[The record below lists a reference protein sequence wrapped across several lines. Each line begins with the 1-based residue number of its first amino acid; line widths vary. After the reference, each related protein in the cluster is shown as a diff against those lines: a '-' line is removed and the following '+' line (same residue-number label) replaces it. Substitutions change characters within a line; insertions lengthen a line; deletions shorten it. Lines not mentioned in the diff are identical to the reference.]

1 MRTSRRKDLFERY
14 VERDGG
20 EQDAAEYWFL
30 EDDAP
35 QRTAPTAPQRT
46 APTALQRRAAQQTTL
61 VTKKS
66 EPVRRVIQK
75 APAES
80 LQRVPEGVRFSW
92 GTVRENPTAAQK
104 GVVQPMLQPYAA
116 VRDIYGVTNAAEIR
130 AIQRVILQL
139 NPRVRR
145 FEEISDQMRVVIP
158 DRTTAERAAAA
169 ARRTDPTRRPG
180 DRLEFTI
187 TEADSPVRGTRVS
200 IQIPQ
205 GVLRELRRSN
215 AGAELVYE
223 YPTHRV
229 QFINMPI
236 ITMLNGVPGIL
247 FIDAE
252 FTISWVLAVSYGQ
265 PLTELDL
272 NERNLKAVGQ
282 LAFGQTVF
290 KAAASAKGAIEAEVE
305 NQLVALAA
313 ETDLVGKSFSSKVT
327 VKVDQYD
334 TQTPMGPVSITN
346 RNEGNLKVT
355 FKAFVPAAAI
365 GRTISFDPRF
375 PMDIEHIEKTAT
387 IGASGAVLGGLAYV
401 LARALER
408 LGSRPAPAG
417 SGGIFILVP
426 EFILQPYLPDSDTG
440 YEGPV

>member
-20 EQDAAEYWFL
+20 EQDAAEYWVL

-35 QRTAPTAPQRT
+35 QRTASP
-46 APTALQRRAAQQTTL
+46 ALQRRAAQQTTL
-61 VTKKS
+61 VAKKS

-75 APAES
+75 APTES

-92 GTVRENPTAAQK
+92 GTVRENPTAAQT

-116 VRDIYGVTNAAEIR
+116 VRDIYGVTSAAEIR
-130 AIQRVILQL
+130 AIQRVILRL
-139 NPRVRR
+139 NPRIRR

-200 IQIPQ
+200 IQIPE

-215 AGAELVYE
+215 PGAELTYE

-252 FTISWVLAVSYGQ
+252 FTISWELAVSYGQ

-282 LAFGQTVF
+282 LAFGETVF
-290 KAAASAKGAIEAEVE
+290 RAAASAKGAIEVAVE
-305 NQLVALAA
+305 NQLVALTA
-313 ETDLVGKSFSSKVT
+313 ETDLSGKSFTTGVEIR
-327 VKVDQYD
+327 VKEYSL
-334 TQTPMGPVSITN
+334 QTPSGTGRVASSNVGEM
-346 RNEGNLKVT
+346 KVT
-355 FKAFVPAAAI
+355 FKAFVPAEAI

-375 PMDIEHIEKTAT
+375 PMDIDYIEKTAAM
-387 IGASGAVLGGLAYV
+387 GARGALLGGLAYA

-408 LGSRPAPAG
+408 FGGRPAPAG

-426 EFILQPYLPDSDTG
+426 EFILQPYLPDSGAG
-440 YEGPV
+440 YDGPV

>member
-14 VERDGG
+14 VERDGK
-20 EQDAAEYWFL
+20 EQDPAEYWFL

-35 QRTAPTAPQRT
+35 QRTASP
-46 APTALQRRAAQQTTL
+46 ALQRRAAQQTTL
-61 VTKKS
+61 VAKKS

-75 APAES
+75 APTES

-116 VRDIYGVTNAAEIR
+116 VRDIYGVTSAAEIR
-130 AIQRVILQL
+130 AIQRVILRL
-139 NPRVRR
+139 NPRIRR

-200 IQIPQ
+200 IQIPE

-252 FTISWVLAVSYGQ
+252 FTMSWVLAVSYGQ
-265 PLTELDL
+265 PLTEVDL

-313 ETDLVGKSFSSKVT
+313 ETDLIGKSFSTSVE
-327 VKVDQYD
+327 VKVDEYK
-334 TQTPMGPVSITN
+334 TQTPMGPVRINNSN
-346 RNEGNLKVT
+346 KGQLKVT
-355 FKAFVPAAAI
+355 FKAFAPAEAI

-375 PMDIEHIEKTAT
+375 PMDIDYIEKTAA
-387 IGASGAVLGGLAYV
+387 IGARGALLGGFVYALAW
-401 LARALER
+401 ALER
-408 LGSRPAPAG
+408 LGATSARAPAG
-417 SGGIFILVP
+417 GGGIFILVP